1 MIPFQAVNALIILS
15 ALLILFL
22 AFRERSRMLTLD
34 HFITL
39 PDEELPSLTIVIA
52 ARDEAKTLGPALES
66 LLNLDYPDLEIVF
79 VDDRSRDRT
88 QEIALAQKKRHPRGD
103 RLKVLRCEELPE
115 GWLGKVHALH
125 LGAKASTRELILLT
139 DADVVFEPGS
149 LKRALSAQRVLDCH
163 HLVVAPHMETKG
175 FWEPLLVA
183 FFLLMFAVR
192 FRPGKVHLRKDVYV
206 GMGAFNLLTRSTLED
221 CGYLEPLRLQV
232 IEDVHL
238 GRLVKSQGK
247 RQYCVVGQALIKVK
261 WFEGLWG
268 CVKGLE
274 KNSYAGLNYNLSF
287 ALAALPMVALPF
299 WLPLALLALGLKA
312 WAVGF
317 LAFLFLMG
325 CTIPESCRLPRWVGL
340 AFPLAALVLA
350 FTFARS
356 VWLTERQRGVIWRD
370 THYGLEE
377 LRRAH
382 HHFLEEVAPMAT
394 A

>member
-1 MIPFQAVNALIILS
+1 MIPFQALS
-15 ALLILFL
+15 SVLFLFASLLLFL
-22 AFRERSRMLTLD
+22 AFRARSQILTLD

-39 PDEELPSLTIVIA
+39 PDEELPGLSIVIA
-52 ARDEAKTLGPALES
+52 ARDEAKTLGPALTS

-79 VDDRSRDRT
+79 VDDRSRDQT
-88 QEIALAQKKRHPRGD
+88 QEIALAQKQRHPRGE
-103 RLKVLRCEELPE
+103 RLKVLHCEELPE

-125 LGAKASTRELILLT
+125 LGAKASTRELILLS

-175 FWEPLLVA
+175 FWEPVLVA
-183 FFLLMFAVR
+183 FFLLMFTVR
-192 FRPGKVHLRKDVYV
+192 FQPGKVHLRKDRYV
-206 GMGAFNLLTRSTLED
+206 GMGAFNLLTRATLED

-247 RQYCVVGQALIKVK
+247 RQYCVLGQELIKVK
-261 WFEGLWG
+261 WFEGLRG

-274 KNSYAGLNYNLSF
+274 KNSYAGLNYDLSF
-287 ALAALPMVALPF
+287 ALAAIPMVALPF
-299 WLPLALLALGLKA
+299 WLPITLFALGLHS
-312 WAVGF
+312 WALGLLCFFF
-317 LAFLFLMG
+317 LAG
-325 CTIPESCRLPRWVGL
+325 ITIPASCRLPRWVGL

-356 VWLTERQRGVIWRD
+356 VWLTERQQGVIWRD

-382 HHFLEEVAPMAT
+382 HHFVNEVAVIA
-394 A
+394 